1 MPLYL
6 FDNNTTLFVDM
17 ASDSPLGDLV
27 NNSSAIKP
35 ASKKNL
41 EKIGSIDAPYL
52 LLIGQDSLRGADTA
66 LANIIAAIPEVEEC
80 IHKTILVSGTHLGTD
95 DDFVELIGS
104 GFDEVLLA
112 PITQRAFDEKLRR
125 DITHVQNARALRSQL
140 ENARMAA
147 FAAIT
152 TASDLGRLIAFMDR
166 CHAVQDYDQLS
177 HLTLQLLDTF
187 GLKST
192 LLLRDEKKEYW
203 SSSHPVFPAIHKD
216 FLNKVEE
223 RIFTHK
229 QAISIRFDHCALL
242 VTNAPQHDE
251 VRMGQYRDLLA
262 QIANVLESKVRQ
274 IMLFKL
280 IESQHDYMV
289 VVMGLIQ
296 KSSTETKE
304 YTASLMRNLVSDL
317 EAEAIS
323 LDLTEDQEKRI
334 VALAH
339 RTSDTLDLLLQSN
352 NVLEEHFASLLDTVS
367 LAKNLSTTHKPD
379 DYHSSDDI
387 ELF

>member
-1 MPLYL
+1 MTPY
-6 FDNNTTLFVDM
+6 FVDDNNIVLVEM
-17 ASDSPLGDLV
+17 AADAPLVSLIE
-27 NNSSAIKP
+27 NSSVLKRAGANARI
-35 ASKKNL
+35 
-41 EKIGSIDAPYL
+41 EDPYL
-52 LLIGQDSLRGADTA
+52 ILIGHDSLREAEAA
-66 LANIIAAIPEVEEC
+66 LDYIAEVQPGVSQH
-80 IHKTILVSGTHLGTD
+80 IHKTVLVSGTHLGKD
-95 DDFVELIGS
+95 DDYVTLISS

-112 PITQRAFDEKLRR
+112 PLTQRAFDEKIRR
-125 DITHVQNARALRSQL
+125 DISYVENARTIRSQL
-140 ENARMAA
+140 EHARMAA

-166 CHAVQDYDQLS
+166 CQPVQDYDQLS
-177 HLTLQLLDTF
+177 NLTLQMLESF
-187 GLKST
+187 SLKST

-203 SSSHPVFPAIHKD
+203 SSTYPVFPTIHKD
-216 FLNKVEE
+216 FLNKVED

-229 QAISIRFDHCALL
+229 QAISIRFEHCAIL

-304 YTASLMRNLVSDL
+304 YTATIMRNLVSDL
-317 EAEAIS
+317 EAEAVS
-323 LDLTEDQEKRI
+323 LDLSETQERRI
-334 VALAH
+334 ISLAH
-339 RTSDTLDLLLQSN
+339 RTSDMLDTLLQSN
-352 NVLEEHFASLLDTVS
+352 NVIEEHFASLLSTVS
-367 LAKNLSTTHKPD
+367 LAKTLSTNSSQPND
-379 DYHSSDDI
+379 NSSDDV